1 MNPGNDGILDVHD
14 PGGGLCGRYHYD
26 DPYKSFFRGLFTPK
40 GCDVV
45 SPPPEDH
52 PHHKGL
58 QYGLCAEDVN
68 FWEEDAKSEP
78 AHRRIGK
85 QVTEQIVAEQLDRVD
100 LGFTQQIV
108 WQDDRRDR
116 VCVSFRETRRISV
129 QPTTSGYV
137 WSWQTTLTAERDVN
151 LVISAWPQRGG
162 YCGLGLRLAPEL
174 FLKKS
179 RVTRVPASGGVVQS
193 IRIQGTKAAVTFE
206 QDTQVQHNVLYI
218 QGCDPDSPDD
228 FAFVSLGPT
237 NGAPCSVK
245 KGETL
250 KGSYRITVADVI

>member
-1 MNPGNDGILDVHD
+1 MNAGSDGILEVHD
-14 PGGGLCGRYHYD
+14 PGGRLCGQYHYA
-26 DPYKSFFRGLFTPK
+26 DPYKSFFCGLYTPK

-45 SPPPEDH
+45 SPPPKDH

-68 FWEEDAKSEP
+68 FWEEDANSEP
-78 AHRRIGK
+78 NHRRIGK
-85 QVTEQIVAEQLDRVD
+85 QVTEQIDRVD
-100 LGFTQQIV
+100 LGFSQRIV
-108 WQDDRRDR
+108 WRDNGR
-116 VCVSFRETRRISV
+116 VSFRETRRISV

-137 WSWQTTLTAERDVN
+137 WSWQTALTAERDVN

-162 YCGLGLRLAPEL
+162 YCGLGLRLVPEL

-179 RVTRVPASGGVVQS
+179 KVTRVPASGGVVQS
-193 IRIQGTKAAVTFE
+193 VRVEGNKAAVTFE
-206 QDTQVQHNVLYI
+206 QDTQVQQNVLYI
-218 QGCDPDSPDD
+218 QGCDPDSQDG

-237 NGAPCSVK
+237 NGAPCTVK

-250 KGSYRITVADVI
+250 KGSYRVTVADAI